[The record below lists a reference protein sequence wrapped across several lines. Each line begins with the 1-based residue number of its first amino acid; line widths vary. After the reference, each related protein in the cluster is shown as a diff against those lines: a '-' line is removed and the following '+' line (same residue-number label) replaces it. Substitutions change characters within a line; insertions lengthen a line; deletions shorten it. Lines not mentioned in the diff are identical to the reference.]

1 VTPAD
6 AEHPPA
12 PAAEAPAPSPPPIPA
27 VLDVHD
33 LDWERIARSVAPGA
47 VRARMRSTVEELE
60 TLLDSERGLQMLFD
74 DQRKSR
80 GDRA

>member
-1 VTPAD
+1 
-6 AEHPPA
+6 
-12 PAAEAPAPSPPPIPA
+12 
-27 VLDVHD
+27 
-33 LDWERIARSVAPGA
+33 
-47 VRARMRSTVEELE
+47 MRSTVEELE